1 MIIQP
6 MRNLLLGLG
15 LGLTA
20 IFISQSAMSDGLSVN
35 TGKRPI
41 TAGAGI
47 LYKDKPYKNF
57 SSSER
62 SNPVPIVL
70 YEGEHFFARGA
81 TIGWDFLNSS
91 VVELAVI
98 GEFIGDGY
106 ESSDSNFLKGMSDR
120 DPTFGVGGHM
130 IWKPENLGLKATAVT
145 DIADNSDGTQVRG
158 EIFYTHRT
166 GDWMLKPSAS
176 IIWQD
181 DDYNDYYYGVRA
193 KEARLAI
200 GRTPYSADSDVN
212 YRLGAVAVYQ
222 QKASPWM
229 FVGGVLYNFLGDEI
243 EDSSIVDE
251 DNELVGLIGVAY
263 TFRK

>member
-1 MIIQP
+1 MNTTP
-6 MRNLLLGLG
+6 MRNLLLSVI
-15 LGLTA
+15 A
-20 IFISQSAMSDGLSVN
+20 ILISQPAMSGEFSAN

-41 TAGAGI
+41 TAGVGI

-57 SSSER
+57 SSSSR

-81 TIGWDFLNSS
+81 TIGWDFLDSS

-98 GEFIGDGY
+98 GEFIKDGY

-145 DIADNSDGTQVRG
+145 DIADNSDGSQVRG
-158 EIFYTHRT
+158 DIFYTHRT
-166 GDWMLKPSAS
+166 GDWMFKPSAS
-176 IIWQD
+176 IIWQS

-193 KEARLAI
+193 KEQNLLI
-200 GRTPYSADSDVN
+200 GRTTYSADNDIN

-229 FVGGVLYNFLGDEI
+229 FLGGIRYDFLGDEI
-243 EDSSIVDE
+243 DDSSIVEE
-251 DNELVGLIGVAY
+251 DNELSALIGVAY

>member
-1 MIIQP
+1 

-47 LYKDKPYKNF
+47 LYRDKPYKNF

>member
-1 MIIQP
+1 MSIQP
-6 MRNLLLGLG
+6 MRNLLLG

-41 TAGAGI
+41 TAGIGI

>member
-1 MIIQP
+1 

-47 LYKDKPYKNF
+47 LYRDKPYKNF

-145 DIADNSDGTQVRG
+145 DIADNSDGTQLRG